1 MKRLSIVAVLT
12 VGFMMGCGS
21 TPEFTDNSRDPI
33 AFATTFK
40 QMVVDTVA
48 DAKESREPADSL
60 EALVSAIDG
69 KIDSGRVPVGDFK
82 EVYRQILNS
91 AKALVSEC
99 EESSNGK
106 PAGLSNKLKELE
118 TLAEQLPGEVKSARS
133 RNKM

>member
-1 MKRLSIVAVLT
+1 MKRLSILALAVL
-12 VGFMMGCGS
+12 GFVLGCGS
-21 TPEFTDNSRDPI
+21 TPEFTDNSRDPL
-33 AFATTFK
+33 AFATSFK

-82 EVYRQILNS
+82 EVYRQILDS

-99 EESSNGK
+99 EQASNGK
-106 PAGLSNKLKELE
+106 PAGLSNKLKDLE
-118 TLAEQLPGEVKSARS
+118 KLAEKLPGEVKAARS
-133 RNKM
+133 RNNM